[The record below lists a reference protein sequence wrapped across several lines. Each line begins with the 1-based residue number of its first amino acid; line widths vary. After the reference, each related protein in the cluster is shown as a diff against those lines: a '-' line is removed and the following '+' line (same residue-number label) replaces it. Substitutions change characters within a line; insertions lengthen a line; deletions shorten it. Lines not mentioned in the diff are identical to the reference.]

1 MFPSAD
7 DPSLPQASQDR
18 TLPMRRPGFPNV
30 YGQWTSARRTLESY
44 EFWTPPGITQQ
55 ALAAA
60 LGSPPGRLVWP

>member
-44 EFWTPPGITQQ
+44 EFWTPRR
-55 ALAAA
+55 A
-60 LGSPPGRLVWP
+60 